1 MPRMDKVYKTS
12 VQQSH
17 LIKKVI
23 QNLYPEAI
31 IVLARKLSALDER
44 QILSLLY

>member
-12 VQQSH
+12 VWRLH

-31 IVLARKLSALDER
+31 IVLARKLRTLD
-44 QILSLLY
+44 